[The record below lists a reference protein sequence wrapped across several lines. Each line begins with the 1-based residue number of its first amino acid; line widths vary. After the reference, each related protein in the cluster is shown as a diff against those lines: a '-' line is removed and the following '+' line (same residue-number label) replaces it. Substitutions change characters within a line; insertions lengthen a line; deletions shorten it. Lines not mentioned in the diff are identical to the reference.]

1 MNLERENEQTQRE
14 KVLENKQT
22 ERKKMDR
29 LRERK

>member
-22 ERKKMDR
+22 KRKKMDR